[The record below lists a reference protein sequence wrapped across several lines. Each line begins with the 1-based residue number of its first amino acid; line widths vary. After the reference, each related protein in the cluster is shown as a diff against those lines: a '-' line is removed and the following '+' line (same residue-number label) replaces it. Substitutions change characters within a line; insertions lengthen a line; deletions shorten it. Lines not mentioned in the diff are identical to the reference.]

1 MNTGGWTCECGNALR
16 SDQLT
21 CNKCGKKYKL
31 DSSFTHMEYPEPPL
45 EEWAKDLNK
54 DRTFSDESMQ
64 EVLEESRKRAKQAAK
79 TAKRSGKKRFGIF

>member
-1 MNTGGWTCECGNALR
+1 
-16 SDQLT
+16 
-21 CNKCGKKYKL
+21 
-31 DSSFTHMEYPEPPL
+31 MEYPEPPL